1 MKGRGKCDAGA
12 WLPPDWGLNPG
23 AHDFG
28 DGNGAGERTGCLA
41 LCNKVLDETQPGRY
55 TVGTMA
61 SQPTP
66 PTHPTALGDRALE
79 NLSFIRNT
87 MERATAFTGV
97 PGWGG
102 VAMGGT
108 ALIAT
113 AVAANTTTSRE
124 WLGVWLAEG
133 VLAFLIGAWSL
144 GRKSRRLQGSAF
156 TRPARQFL
164 LSFAPPVL
172 AGAVMTAVLWEAGQA
187 RLLPGTWLLLY
198 GTGVVTGGAFSVRA
212 VPLMGMLL
220 IGIGAVALFWPVWG
234 LAGMAIGFGGVQ
246 VAFGVYIARR
256 HGG

>member
-1 MKGRGKCDAGA
+1 
-12 WLPPDWGLNPG
+12 
-23 AHDFG
+23 
-28 DGNGAGERTGCLA
+28 
-41 LCNKVLDETQPGRY
+41 
-55 TVGTMA
+55 MA
-61 SQPTP
+61 PHPTP
-66 PTHPTALGDRALE
+66 PSDPTALGDRALD

-102 VAMGGT
+102 VVMGAT
-108 ALIAT
+108 AL
-113 AVAANTTTSRE
+113 VAAAIAGRTASPRA
-124 WLGVWLAEG
+124 WLDVWLVEG

-172 AGAVMTAVLWEAGQA
+172 VGALLTAALWEAGQS

-198 GTGVVTGGAFSVRA
+198 GAGVVTGGAFSVRA
-212 VPLMGMLL
+212 VPLMGVLL
-220 IGIGAVALFWPVWG
+220 IGVGAVALFWPAWG
-234 LAGMAIGFGGVQ
+234 SVGMAVGFGGVQ
-246 VAFGVYIARR
+246 IVFGVYIARR

>member
-1 MKGRGKCDAGA
+1 
-12 WLPPDWGLNPG
+12 
-23 AHDFG
+23 
-28 DGNGAGERTGCLA
+28 
-41 LCNKVLDETQPGRY
+41 
-55 TVGTMA
+55 MA
-61 SQPTP
+61 PHPTP
-66 PTHPTALGDRALE
+66 PSDPIALGDRALD

-102 VAMGGT
+102 VVMGAT
-108 ALIAT
+108 ALLAAAIAGRT
-113 AVAANTTTSRE
+113 ASPRA
-124 WLGVWLAEG
+124 WLDVWLAEA

-172 AGAVMTAVLWEAGQA
+172 VGALLTAALWEAGQA

-198 GTGVVTGGAFSVRA
+198 GAGVATGGSFSVRA
-212 VPLMGMLL
+212 VPLMGLLL
-220 IGIGAVALFWPVWG
+220 IGVGAVSLFWPAWG
-234 LAGMAIGFGGVQ
+234 NVGMAVGFGGVQ
-246 VAFGVYIARR
+246 IVFGVYIARR